1 MDFSKVTTI
10 SMHLRES
17 SLTILAATIRSTKYM
32 LKPEDDTGGG
42 GREKITLPTEGK
54 TNFPPAHAELDA
66 NNLTVTCQ
74 TSPHDVP
81 KSPSRTLL
89 PLPISQ
95 LIWCVGLTLMLES

>member
-1 MDFSKVTTI
+1 
-10 SMHLRES
+10 
-17 SLTILAATIRSTKYM
+17 M
-32 LKPEDDTGGG
+32 LKHEDDTGGVG
-42 GREKITLPTEGK
+42 YEKITLPADTEGK

-66 NNLTVTCQ
+66 NDLTLTCQ